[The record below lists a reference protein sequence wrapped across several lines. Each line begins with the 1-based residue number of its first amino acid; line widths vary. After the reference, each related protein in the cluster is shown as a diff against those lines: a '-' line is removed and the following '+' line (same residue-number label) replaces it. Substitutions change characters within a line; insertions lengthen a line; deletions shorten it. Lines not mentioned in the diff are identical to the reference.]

1 MDASSSLPEP
11 HLVTLEPGAQI
22 VINGALVTAHAA
34 CSIEVGSGAFV
45 VTGPALRRERE
56 ALRHPHE
63 ELYFSMLEAARSPEN
78 FTEAHHRL
86 FALLAQVAAHSPT
99 NAVQRECAVCAAA
112 MMSGDSRG
120 ALGGG
125 GGLICG
131 GARRPRRWQARRGW
145 RRTDRNEAR
154 GHQRGARHRRARRW
168 PPGGYADNPRAQQG
182 GG

>member
-112 MMSGDSRG
+112 MMSGDARAAVASAARLASDRPERG
-120 ALGGG
+120 EGAP
-125 GGLICG
+125 
-131 GARRPRRWQARRGW
+131 ARRSPPPCTPLATRRLRG
-145 RRTDRNEAR
+145 
-154 GHQRGARHRRARRW
+154 Q
-168 PPGGYADNPRAQQG
+168 P
-182 GG
+182 